1 RSTPA
6 TGLDIT
12 TRPSGWKRAFGPADP
27 LTLRTRYALVRTLAY
42 SNTAAHI
49 TEAGALLDATDAMLG
64 TGLHGDD
71 DLALDAAYARGVFH
85 FQQLQIEPALQAYR
99 RADRL
104 QRLLQPDDALMA
116 AAIRENIADGTLR
129 QGDLAGAVAQL
140 REIGR
145 AHV

>member
-1 RSTPA
+1 
-6 TGLDIT
+6 
-12 TRPSGWKRAFGPADP
+12 
-27 LTLRTRYALVRTLAY
+27 YALVRTLAY

-85 FQQLQIEPALQAYR
+85 FQQLQIEPAMQAYR

-104 QRLLQPDDALMA
+104 QRLLRPDDALMA
-116 AAIRENIADGTLR
+116 ATIRENLAGEVALAQGPVGEVLADRGR
-129 QGDLAGAVAQL
+129 HQRDLA
-140 REIGR
+140 
-145 AHV
+145 